1 MDFMKTERVYLRYDL
16 DINDTRRY
24 VNRVYLHSVVQA
36 EEEQMQALL
45 QSQR

>member
-1 MDFMKTERVYLRYDL
+1 MKTERVYLRYDL

-36 EEEQMQALL
+36 EGGTDAGSIAVSAMT
-45 QSQR
+45 